1 MVAYAFKDNIAGGG
15 RFMYNRNLTKINSV
29 DITINEDTGFNVE
42 NMYSLSHNWGGTF
55 FHRNY
60 ISLNNNR
67 RFGLYNEIQVTMQKG
82 RSKIINGEGD
92 DLTGTFEKSTEV
104 GIGLSPGLVA
114 FVNNYMAVEV
124 GVGVLGLNFNKV
136 RQVTDQVYVGERSYN
151 KANFKI
157 NLFAISLGLV
167 FYL

>member
-1 MVAYAFKDNIAGGG
+1 MK
-15 RFMYNRNLTKINSV
+15 
-29 DITINEDTGFNVE
+29 
-42 NMYSLSHNWGGTF
+42 
-55 FHRNY
+55 
-60 ISLNNNR
+60 
-67 RFGLYNEIQVTMQKG
+67 KG